1 MTRKRSTQRGIAC
14 PECGSDRSEVNESRH
29 NPGDNTIRRRRIC
42 HGCLARYTTYEM
54 LTHPSVINQMADHA
68 ASNLVGRAELEP
80 FLQDLQK
87 LIDKHRA

>member
-42 HGCLARYTTYEM
+42 HGCLARYTTYET
-54 LTHPSVINQMADHA
+54 LTRPAVINQMADHA
-68 ASNLVGRAELEP
+68 TSHLVGRDALDP